1 MCFYT
6 MNKKNK
12 ILFVFLIGIIVFS
25 CSDKKEQTEKPV
37 QNIDSLLIKDP
48 NNVSL
53 LIKRSSQYLDKYLK
67 SGEIQLLYNSKN
79 DAAKAFKLDSN
90 NYEARMSY
98 AESMSRTPNNSI
110 EDYYA
115 IKRHYN
121 WLLNKKKTPKSYVG
135 LASAYS
141 FLQNP
146 DLALKYADSALRLD
160 KKYRDAY
167 IIKGKIFIQQQKIKL
182 AISSYETAVQQ
193 DKNFYQ
199 AYLFLGNLYTEI
211 ENYTIALERFKNATS
226 IKPKLADAWYG
237 VAMSEQMLQNYT
249 EAYSGYKK
257 LLDVDPQYY
266 VAWFN
271 LGWIKQNVDQQL
283 DSAIIFYQNAL
294 EVHKDFVKA
303 HHNIGV
309 CYEQKGDESRA
320 LRAYGQA
327 LKYNPN
333 YKLSIDAVNNI
344 RK

>member
-1 MCFYT
+1 

-12 ILFVFLIGIIVFS
+12 ILFVFLIGVVGFS
-25 CSDKKEQTEKPV
+25 CSDKKEQADYEKQV
-37 QNIDSLLIKDP
+37 QHIDTLLIKDP

-53 LIKRSSQYLDKYLK
+53 LSKRSSQYLDEYISTGDKQ
-67 SGEIQLLYNSKN
+67 QLSKSKN

-90 NYEARMSY
+90 NYEARMAY

-115 IKRHYN
+115 IKRHFN

-146 DLALKYADSALRLD
+146 DLGLKYADSALRLD
-160 KKYRDAY
+160 KRYRDAY

-199 AYLFLGNLYTEI
+199 AYLFLGILYSEI
-211 ENYTIALERFKNATS
+211 ENYAIALERFKNATS
-226 IKPKLADAWYG
+226 INPKFVEAWYG
-237 VAMSEQMLQNYT
+237 VAMTEQTLQNYT
-249 EAYSGYKK
+249 EAYSAYKK
-257 LLDVDPQYY
+257 LLEVDPQYY
-266 VAWFN
+266 EAWHN

-294 EVHKDFVKA
+294 EIHEDFVKA

-333 YKLSIDAVNNI
+333 YQLSIDAVNNL